1 MSHVFCLCNS
11 PEMDSPSHSQLLACT
26 LQLEQQQER
35 EQQQQQQ
42 EEENEQYVMDNNLHG
57 GEHSNLSFNLKFIL
71 RYLSILAVASL
82 SVRLYYGVTTDKKD
96 RP

>member
-1 MSHVFCLCNS
+1 
-11 PEMDSPSHSQLLACT
+11 MDSPSHSQLLAYT

-57 GEHSNLSFNLKFIL
+57 GEHSNLSFNFKVYTKISLHFSSRVFIC
-71 RYLSILAVASL
+71 
-82 SVRLYYGVTTDKKD
+82 
-96 RP
+96 